1 MSTYQ
6 PLVYKEQ
13 GGKVLVVRAKDG
25 GSFKGQSTASGTP
38 AQASHVADAT
48 TSYAFASGADFT
60 STIAG
65 TIETAVNSN
74 ATKINSILTAL
85 ENIGVLATS

>member
-1 MSTYQ
+1 MSYE
-6 PLVYKEQ
+6 PKLYREQ
-13 GGKVLVVRAKDG
+13 GGNVLVIEAHDG
-25 GSFKGQSTASGTP
+25 ATVKGQTSAGATP
-38 AQASHVADAT
+38 AQASHLADAT

-65 TIETAVNSN
+65 TIETAVNAN

-85 ENIGVLATS
+85 ENIGVFATS